1 MIQVPLN
8 LLAIAYVAANV
19 IGILLMYTD
28 KKHSKFGIQRIST
41 RVLMTAGALGG
52 APGMW
57 MAMYVLRHKTHH
69 RQYKIA
75 FPLMFLAHILIFV
88 WMRYS
93 NFVMLVMTATEE

>member
-1 MIQVPLN
+1 MIQIPLN
-8 LLAIAYVAANV
+8 LLTIAYVAANL

-28 KKHSKFGIQRIST
+28 KKHAKFGIRRVSK

-69 RQYKIA
+69 REYKIA
-75 FPLMFLAHILIFV
+75 FPLMFLVHILIFV

-93 NFVMLVMTATEE
+93 NYVVLLLDAVEE

>member
-1 MIQVPLN
+1 MIQIPLN
-8 LLAIAYVAANV
+8 LLTIAYVAANI

-28 KKHSKFGIQRIST
+28 KKHAKFGIQRVPK
-41 RVLMTAGALGG
+41 RVLMMAGALGG

-75 FPLMFLAHILIFV
+75 FPLMFLAHILIFI

-93 NFVMLVMTATEE
+93 NYVMLLMGPAEE